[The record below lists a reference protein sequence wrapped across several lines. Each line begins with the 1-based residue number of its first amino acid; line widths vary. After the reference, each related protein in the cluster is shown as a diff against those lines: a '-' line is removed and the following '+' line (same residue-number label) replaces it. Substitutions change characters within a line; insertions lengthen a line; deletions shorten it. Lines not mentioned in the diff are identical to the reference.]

1 MITRTFT
8 TYKATAKNVE
18 WKDGKP
24 VAKEI
29 GSCIIEGTTPTKTE
43 IRKMMRNKGI
53 EIKRGTNISIEK
65 ISERILGM
73 DEETF
78 VKYAEEIT
86 REVQQ
91 G

>member
-1 MITRTFT
+1 MISRTFT

-24 VAKEI
+24 IAHEI
-29 GSCIIEGTTPTKTE
+29 GSCIFEGTSPTKTE
-43 IRKMMRNKGI
+43 VRKAMRAQGI
-53 EIKRGTNISIEK
+53 EVKRGTQIFVEK

-73 DEETF
+73 DEEVF
-78 VKYAEEIT
+78 IANAQEIT

-91 G
+91 D

>member
-43 IRKMMRNKGI
+43 VRKIMRENGI
-53 EIKRGTNISIEK
+53 EVRRGTNISIEK

-73 DEETF
+73 DEATF
-78 VKYAEEIT
+78 CKYAV
-86 REVQQ
+86 EVNRAIQQ
-91 G
+91 D